1 MPSRRAFTVGLGAV
15 MLVRPVRAAP
25 AHRLALLVGAPW
37 KGETFL
43 GNGVGRLREALA
55 TRGFGSGEMIT
66 STEAVDRK
74 ALSRRLD
81 EVSKRIAPWRE
92 GELFLYYDGHGMYSR
107 ATRGVPEA
115 GLQLTGDR
123 DDPGSSML
131 WREVWE
137 AIRAP
142 RGVSVLVLPDCC
154 HTNLLAGRLPPNVTA
169 LIMKSEPQDTLTCRT
184 GGAMFGEGA
193 ARKRYGV
200 ISYYAG
206 GTVASA
212 RTVGDWL
219 ARMDSAIAKDAASGT
234 LAPLRRPH
242 LMIEGDAGSTLPG
255 RPMDIGAR
263 SRTL

>member
-1 MPSRRAFTVGLGAV
+1 MPSRRIVTSGLGAV
-15 MLVRPVRAAP
+15 MLVRPVSAAP
-25 AHRLALLVGAPW
+25 ARRLALLVGAPW

-43 GNGVGRLREALA
+43 ENGVARMQEALII
-55 TRGFGSGEMIT
+55 RGFRRSDTMT
-66 STEAVDRK
+66 STEATDRK
-74 ALSRRLD
+74 TLSQRL
-81 EVSKRIAPWRE
+81 EEIRKRIASWRE
-92 GELFLYYDGHGMYSR
+92 GEIFLYYDGHGMYSR

-123 DDPGSSML
+123 GDPGSRML

-137 AIRAP
+137 AIGVP
-142 RGVSVLVLPDCC
+142 HGVSVLVLPDCC

-184 GGAMFGEGA
+184 GGAMFGEGT

-219 ARMDSAIAKDAASGT
+219 ARMDAAAAKDAASGT
-234 LAPLRRPH
+234 LEPSRRPH
-242 LMIEGDAGSTLPG
+242 LMIEGDAESALPG
-255 RPMDIGAR
+255 DPVDVGAR
-263 SRTL
+263 PHTL